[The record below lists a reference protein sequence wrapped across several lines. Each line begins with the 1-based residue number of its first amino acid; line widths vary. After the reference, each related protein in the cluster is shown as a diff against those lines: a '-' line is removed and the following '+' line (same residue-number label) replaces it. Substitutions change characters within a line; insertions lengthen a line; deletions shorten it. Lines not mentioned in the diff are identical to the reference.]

1 MAGRR
6 FPPIGCLIPFEA
18 AARLGSMSAAARE
31 LGISQPAISRHL
43 QMLEADLGQPLF
55 YRNRRGL
62 TLTTAGNEYR
72 HAVSLGLDHIAAAT
86 LALRAQTGE
95 QTIRL
100 ATNFGFAQ
108 QWLMPRLTRLRAAF
122 PTLAFRLMTSDDDDV
137 FDTSECDIAIRFGT
151 GHWPGWQVS
160 DLFSEEVFP
169 VCAPAYL
176 DERPHLKASRPGGPR
191 LEVTDLLSEK
201 LLHMDTANADW
212 LDWGD
217 WLRLHHVAP
226 PAARPQMLYS
236 TYPLVLQAILG
247 GEGIGLGWR
256 GLVDD
261 LLRSGSLVQLA
272 PGLKRPQYGYF
283 ITYRRSHPAERLL
296 HKIAAWLVAEARL
309 QAAAGEISLGTES
322 IGR

>member
-1 MAGRR
+1 MAARR

-72 HAVSLGLDHIAAAT
+72 HAVSLGLEHIAAAT
-86 LALRAQTGE
+86 ATLRAQGGE
-95 QTIRL
+95 QNVRL

-108 QWLMPRLTRLRAAF
+108 QWLMPRLGALRAAY
-122 PTLAFRLMTSDDDDV
+122 PALAFRLMTSDDDDV
-137 FDTSECDIAIRFGT
+137 FDTAESDIAIRFGT
-151 GHWPGWQVS
+151 GHWPGWHVIP
-160 DLFSEEVFP
+160 LFSEEVFP

-176 DERPHLKASRPGGPR
+176 DERPQLRNTPVSPA
-191 LEVTDLLSEK
+191 DLLGER
-201 LLHMDTANADW
+201 LLHMDTSNADW

-217 WLRLHHVAP
+217 WLRLKGVAP
-226 PAARPQMLYS
+226 PAQRPQVLFS
-236 TYPLVLQAILG
+236 TYPLVLQAILA
-247 GEGIGLGWR
+247 GEGVGLGWR
-256 GLVDD
+256 GLVDP
-261 LLRSGSLVQLA
+261 LLQAGLLVQLA
-272 PGLKRPQYGYF
+272 PGLRRPQHGYF
-283 ITYRRSHPAERLL
+283 ITWRRTHPSERLL
-296 HKIAAWLVAEARL
+296 RKIGDWLVAEAAR
-309 QAAAGEISLGTES
+309 QAAAGDASLGSES